1 MAKVSLKN
9 VTIIELLVTIN
20 KRYSKI
26 PAVQIKDGD
35 HFRKISYIDLG
46 YRTAD
51 IAYNLKQLKVE
62 KTDRFAILSESRPE
76 WALAFFSIV
85 NVGAITVPMD
95 IKLSDA
101 EVEFIL
107 NDSESKGV
115 FVSKK
120 MLEVVLRI
128 KEKLKFLQ
136 HIICLD
142 DYAHE
147 GVLLIKDFKIPEGEK
162 CHREI
167 GPDDSAVIV
176 YTSGTT
182 GVAKGVELTYKNLLF
197 EMMSLN
203 NYIHF
208 SPKDS
213 FLSILPLNHMLEL
226 TGGLIAPLYAGG
238 SVTYCDSI
246 KPTVI
251 MKLMQETKTTTM
263 ICVPLVL
270 KMFHSGI
277 FKKIEDLSPFKK
289 KLFYKM
295 FGLSKF
301 LMNFNINIGKFLFGS
316 IHKQFGGH
324 LKCFVSGGAPLDPI
338 VEEDFHAL
346 GFYVLQGYGLTETS
360 PVVALNTFSERKYAS
375 VGIPLP
381 GVEVK
386 ILKQNESDK
395 EGEII
400 VSGPNIMKGYYR
412 NKEKTDEVLKDGWF
426 YTGDIGYLDDD
437 GFLYITGRIKN
448 MIVLGGGKK
457 IFPEEIEEVL
467 SSSSLIKEIC
477 VVGKKA
483 TTGLKAG
490 TEEVFGVIVPNV
502 DAFSAE
508 EKNNKELIK
517 QKINEVV
524 NKLSDEK
531 LAEYKKLSDFM
542 LYFEE
547 LPKTSTKKIKRKE
560 VLEKIVLAQ
569 S

>member
-1 MAKVSLKN
+1 MPQVSLKN

-26 PAVQIKDGD
+26 PALQIKDGGQ
-35 HFRKISYIDLG
+35 FRKISYIDLG

-76 WALAFFSIV
+76 WGLAFFSIV

-107 NDSESKGV
+107 NDSESKGI

-120 MLEVVLRI
+120 MLEVILRV

-142 DYAHE
+142 DYSHE
-147 GVLLIKDFKIPEGEK
+147 GVLLIKDFKIPEGET
-162 CHREI
+162 CHRDI
-167 GPDDSAVIV
+167 GPEDSAVIV

-182 GVAKGVELTYKNLLF
+182 GVAKGVELTFKNLLF

-208 SPKDS
+208 SPKDN

-238 SVTYCDSI
+238 TVTYCDSI
-246 KPTVI
+246 KPPVI
-251 MKLMQETKTTTM
+251 MKLMQETKTTTI
-263 ICVPLVL
+263 ICVPLIL
-270 KMFHSGI
+270 KMFHNGI
-277 FKKIEDLSPFKK
+277 FKKVDDLPALKK
-289 KLFYKM
+289 KLFYMM
-295 FGLSKF
+295 FSLSKY
-301 LMNFNINIGKFLFGS
+301 LMNFNINIGKFFFGS

-324 LKCFVSGGAPLDPI
+324 LRCFVSGGAPLDPI

-360 PVVALNTFSERKYAS
+360 PVVTINTFSERKYVS
-375 VGIPLP
+375 VGIPLK

-386 ILKQNESDK
+386 ILKQSESEKD
-395 EGEII
+395 GEIL
-400 VSGPNIMKGYYR
+400 VKGPNVMKGYFR
-412 NKEKTDEVLKDGWF
+412 NQEKTDEVIKDGWF
-426 YTGDIGYLDDD
+426 YTGDIGHLDDD
-437 GFLYITGRIKN
+437 GFLYITGRIKS

-457 IFPEEIEEVL
+457 IHPEEIEEVL
-467 SSSSLIKEIC
+467 AECSLIKEIC

-483 TTGLKAG
+483 TSGLKAG
-490 TEEVFGVIVPNV
+490 TEEVYGVIVPYL
-502 DAFSAE
+502 DGFTTE
-508 EKNNKELIK
+508 EKENKDLMRK
-517 QKINEVV
+517 KIEVEV

-542 LYFEE
+542 LYFDE
-547 LPKTSTKKIKRKE
+547 LPKTSTKKVKRKE